1 MSFGPPVDF
10 KDRVAGRWYKWDIEV
25 KSMREA
31 PPHEPGAYEHRETTN
46 HYGYGAGV
54 GGSYNYSPAKLY
66 DGVDKLR
73 WRRTWNW
80 LVRFS
85 FSPDYHQN
93 TRYAPSPSPKGKA
106 AASVPYED
114 VNHRWVNGKWMTRTE
129 YEAYKDKLP
138 DKVEYSYGGYD

>member
-1 MSFGPPVDF
+1 MSFGPPVEF
-10 KDRVAGRWYKWDIEV
+10 RDRVPGRWYKWDIEV

-31 PPHEPGAYEHRETTN
+31 SPHEPGAYEHKETK
-46 HYGYGAGV
+46 
-54 GGSYNYSPAKLY
+54 SYEPTPYHPPAKLY
-66 DGVDKLR
+66 DGVDKVR

-80 LVRFS
+80 LVRFT

-93 TRYAPSPSPKGKA
+93 TRYGVSAS
-106 AASVPYED
+106 ASVPFAGKHED